1 MPLTTPK
8 NPPATTTDTDSA
20 KLYLWVKSLESK
32 VNNLV
37 REVNILKN
45 DFINKNNK
53 QNKDIK
59 IINDDLTATRRELEN
74 SLQKMD
80 LIIKEL
86 KKTAG
91 AEEVTVLK
99 RYMEFWNPI
108 TFVTQ
113 NDLDKAIEAKL
124 TEKNK

>member
-1 MPLTTPK
+1 MPVNAPKTP
-8 NPPATTTDTDSA
+8 AQTDFDSA

-37 REVNILKN
+37 REVNLLKN
-45 DFINKNNK
+45 DFISKNNK
-53 QNKDIK
+53 LNKEVRTFSE
-59 IINDDLTATRRELEN
+59 DLISTRRELD
-74 SLQKMD
+74 STLQKLD

-99 RYMEFWNPI
+99 RYMEFWNP
-108 TFVTQ
+108 TNFVTQ
-113 NDLDKAIEAKL
+113 RDLERTVEAKL
-124 TEKNK
+124 TEKHK